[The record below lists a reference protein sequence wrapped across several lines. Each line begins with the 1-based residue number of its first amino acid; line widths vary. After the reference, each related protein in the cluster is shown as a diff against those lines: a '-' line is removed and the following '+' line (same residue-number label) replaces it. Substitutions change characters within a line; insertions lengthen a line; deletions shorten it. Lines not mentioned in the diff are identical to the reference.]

1 MDLDFD
7 AIEKVS
13 DFISVPEGTYLCEI
27 AEVQTGVTRNGD
39 ERWGLRLVIVEGE
52 YCGRHAAWDGLV
64 FSTRGQIRVR
74 LVLEALGL
82 PTKGRVQLKPED
94 LIGCKAFVE
103 VRPSEYQHPDSGQ
116 VIRRNEVPY
125 RGYRSLASGAPG
137 SGAGGTPEKA
147 SPDAADGQSDPAS
160 GAPISGDQ
168 AGSGDQLPF

>member
-94 LIGCKAFVE
+94 LVGCKALVE

-125 RGYRSLASGAPG
+125 RGYRSLQSGALQ
-137 SGAGGTPEKA
+137 SGEGGTPAQA
-147 SPDAADGQSDPAS
+147 SPDSEAGQSDPAS
-160 GAPISGDQ
+160 DPPLSSDEPT
-168 AGSGDQLPF
+168 SEEELPF